1 MNCKVAF
8 NSSDSMLVQERN
20 CNFIRKG
27 LNGPKFRAEAATVT
41 EPETTFG
48 YAVVEQALMAVHGFV
63 EQKRS
68 AFRGRLI
75 HFQRLKIVP
84 AAPGKGRR
92 IAYRREDIFR
102 WAIALE
108 FAEFGIDP
116 TEIKKILDM
125 NWRRIAH
132 VVLEAK
138 DGRDKY
144 LFFHPN
150 LLGRLS
156 REDEHE
162 TSDKPGAP
170 YSVTTAIISNLAELN
185 KQAKTGQAHA
195 TLDRYRAR
203 YGMINLSRLR
213 RQVEAN
219 LIAFSQVRG

>member
-1 MNCKVAF
+1 V
-8 NSSDSMLVQERN
+8 
-20 CNFIRKG
+20 
-27 LNGPKFRAEAATVT
+27 TVT

-48 YAVVEQALMAVHGFV
+48 YAAVEKALMAVHDFGK
-63 EQKRS
+63 QKRGV
-68 AFRGRLI
+68 FRGRLI

-84 AAPGKGRR
+84 VAPGKGRR

-116 TEIKKILDM
+116 VEIKKILEL
-125 NWRRIAH
+125 NWPRIMDA
-132 VVLEAK
+132 VLESSP
-138 DGRDKY
+138 DRDRY

-156 REDEHE
+156 REDERE

-170 YSVTTAIISNLAELN
+170 YSITTAIVSDLTELD
-185 KQAKTGQAHA
+185 QAAKTEQARA
-195 TLDRYRAR
+195 FIDRFRAR
-203 YGMINLSRLR
+203 YGVINLSRLR

-219 LIAFSQVRG
+219 LGAVSQSRL

>member
-1 MNCKVAF
+1 M
-8 NSSDSMLVQERN
+8 
-20 CNFIRKG
+20 G
-27 LNGPKFRAEAATVT
+27 LNSEAEAAMVR

-68 AFRGRLI
+68 AFRARLI

-125 NWRRIAH
+125 NWRPIGQG
-132 VVLEAK
+132 VLEAK

-156 REDEHE
+156 REDERE

-170 YSVTTAIISNLAELN
+170 YSVTIAIISDLAELN
-185 KQAKTGQAHA
+185 QQAKTDQARA
-195 TLDRYRAR
+195 SLDRFRAR

-219 LIAFSQVRG
+219 LIAYSQVRG

>member
-1 MNCKVAF
+1 M
-8 NSSDSMLVQERN
+8 
-20 CNFIRKG
+20 
-27 LNGPKFRAEAATVT
+27 VT
-41 EPETTFG
+41 EPEATFG
-48 YAVVEQALMAVHGFV
+48 YAVVEQALMAVHRFV
-63 EQKRS
+63 ERKRG
-68 AFRGRLI
+68 AFRARLI

-116 TEIKKILDM
+116 TEIKKILDL
-125 NWRRIAH
+125 NWPQIEH

-138 DGRDKY
+138 NSCDKY

-156 REDEHE
+156 REDERE

-170 YSVTTAIISNLAELN
+170 YSVTIKIISDLAELN
-185 KQAKTGQAHA
+185 QQAKTDRARA
-195 TLDRYRAR
+195 TLDQVRAR

>member
-1 MNCKVAF
+1 MV
-8 NSSDSMLVQERN
+8 M
-20 CNFIRKG
+20 
-27 LNGPKFRAEAATVT
+27 

-63 EQKRS
+63 EQKRG
-68 AFRGRLI
+68 AFRARLI

-84 AAPGKGRR
+84 EAPGKGRR

-116 TEIKKILDM
+116 TEIKKILDL
-125 NWRRIAH
+125 NWPRIAH
-132 VVLEAK
+132 AVLESNG
-138 DGRDKY
+138 DPDKY

-156 REDEHE
+156 SEGEPE

-170 YSVTTAIISNLAELN
+170 YRIEIAIILDLAELDQ
-185 KQAKTGQAHA
+185 QAKTEQARA
-195 TLDRYRAR
+195 SLDQYRAR

-219 LIAFSQVRG
+219 LSAVSQFRG

>member
-1 MNCKVAF
+1 MDRWLAQARTCNYF
-8 NSSDSMLVQERN
+8 RERSKTPE
-20 CNFIRKG
+20 FE
-27 LNGPKFRAEAATVT
+27 AEAARVT

-48 YAVVEQALMAVHGFV
+48 YAAVEQALMAVHGFV
-63 EQKRS
+63 ERKRG

-92 IAYRREDIFR
+92 IAYRKEDIFR

-125 NWRRIAH
+125 HWGLFAQ
-132 VVLEAK
+132 VVLERK
-138 DGRDKY
+138 DDRDKY
-144 LFFHPN
+144 VFFHPN

-156 REDEHE
+156 RENQRE

-170 YSVTTAIISNLAELN
+170 YRLEIEIISDLAELN
-185 KQAKTGQAHA
+185 QQAKTDSARAQ
-195 TLDRYRAR
+195 LDRAQAR

-213 RQVEAN
+213 RQIEEK
-219 LIAFSQVRG
+219 LITFSKIRG